1 MAVKS
6 TLPSELLTLVFQYLT
21 PQQNAANARVCKGWQ
36 DPATD
41 VAKRQILARTQDD
54 ILQKAEAFLC
64 SVPHQ
69 LENYCP
75 QFKRL
80 REMGLER
87 NNYTFQIIHQ
97 ATLDAVKQKYIICMT
112 NFFSTRL
119 RKSAQLGPWP
129 LTLALR
135 CRVRSS
141 CERFV
146 PHYFSGIHLVTNAYS
161 VDYLPPEL
169 DSNVLFP

>member
-6 TLPSELLTLVFQYLT
+6 TLPPEVLTLVFQYLT

-36 DPATD
+36 GPVTD

-54 ILQKAEAFLC
+54 ILQKAEAFLR

-87 NNYTFQIIHQ
+87 KKYTFQVIHQ

-112 NFFSTRL
+112 
-119 RKSAQLGPWP
+119 
-129 LTLALR
+129 TLMSINPR
-135 CRVRSS
+135 CS
-141 CERFV
+141 
-146 PHYFSGIHLVTNAYS
+146 H
-161 VDYLPPEL
+161 
-169 DSNVLFP
+169 FP